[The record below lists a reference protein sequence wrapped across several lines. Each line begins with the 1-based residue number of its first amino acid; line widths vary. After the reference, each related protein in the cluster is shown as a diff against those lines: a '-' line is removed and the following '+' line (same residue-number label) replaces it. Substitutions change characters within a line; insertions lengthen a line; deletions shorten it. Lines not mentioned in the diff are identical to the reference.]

1 MSNRV
6 IDNLRKAE
14 VFADLSDDD
23 LAKVAGVCKAA
34 RVADGRIIF
43 DEGDTGDDLYVIHEG
58 SVHVKIATRN
68 EAGEQTQSTINTLYP
83 GQCFGEL
90 VLVNGGL
97 RTATVIAAEQTT
109 LIVMREPDFRTLC
122 DTNPQIGYTVMRNL
136 AQDLAYKLRSSNL
149 LLRGNIR
156 WRDDELGR

>member
-1 MSNRV
+1 MSSRV

-14 VFADLSDDD
+14 VLAGLSDEDLS
-23 LAKVAGVCKAA
+23 KVAGACKAA
-34 RVADGRIIF
+34 RVAEGRVVF
-43 DEGDTGDDLYVIHEG
+43 EEGDTGDDLYVIHEG
-58 SVHVKIATRN
+58 SILVKIATRN
-68 EAGEQTQSTINTLYP
+68 EAGEQTHSTINTLYP

-109 LIVMREPDFRTLC
+109 LIVMRESDFRTLC
-122 DTNPQIGYTVMRNL
+122 DTNPQIGYAVMRNL

-149 LLRGNIR
+149 LLRGDIR